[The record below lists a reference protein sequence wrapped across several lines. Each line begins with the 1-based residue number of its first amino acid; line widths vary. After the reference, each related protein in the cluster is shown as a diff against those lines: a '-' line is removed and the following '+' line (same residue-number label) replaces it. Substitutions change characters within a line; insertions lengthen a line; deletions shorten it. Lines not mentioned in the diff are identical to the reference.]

1 MQDIVIDGLG
11 AEYLIE
17 EHVSYCIAM
26 QTIAQGI
33 GSLVTNQGFILVES
47 PEFNKKWLNNDGEP
61 FINLSTVFKFVGI
74 WSILTAFFSYIL
86 VDENNNLK
94 DSIENEDSDNG
105 DSEEKFTILE
115 TFKMM
120 FRTVL
125 LPNWLQF
132 LFLVYL
138 QRFGNNFFENTLSL
152 KLQED
157 PAYDQ
162 GIMAS
167 ADLWFI
173 PVNLIVLFSIGK
185 IDFSSQP

>member
-26 QTIAQGI
+26 QTVAQGI
-33 GSLVTNQGFILVES
+33 GSLVTNQGFILFES
-47 PEFNKKWLNNDGEP
+47 PEFNKRWLNNDGEP
-61 FINLSTVFKFVGI
+61 FINLSTLFKFVGI
-74 WSILTAFFSYIL
+74 WSISTAFLSYIL
-86 VDENNNLK
+86 VDEKNMLK
-94 DSIENEDSDNG
+94 DSNEDSDDG
-105 DSEEKFTILE
+105 DSEEQMTILG

-120 FRTVL
+120 FKTVL

-138 QRFGNNFFENTLSL
+138 QRFGNNFFEHTLSL

-157 PAYDQ
+157 PAYDT
-162 GIMAS
+162 GIMAQ
-167 ADLWFI
+167 ADLWFF
-173 PVNLIVLFSIGK
+173 PVNLLVLFSIGK